1 MARLIP
7 LILIGLGLYFWF
19 KSRKRA
25 ADYLKAAESEDG
37 TPRA

>member
-19 KSRKRA
+19 KARKRA
-25 ADYLKAAESEDG
+25 ASYVEAAESDDG
-37 TPRA
+37 APRA

>member
-19 KSRKRA
+19 KARKRA
-25 ADYLKAAESEDG
+25 AAYVEATESDDG
-37 TPRA
+37 TPRH

>member
-25 ADYLKAAESEDG
+25 AAYLRDAESQDR

>member
-19 KSRKRA
+19 KARKRTA
-25 ADYLKAAESEDG
+25 AYVEDTESDNG
-37 TPRA
+37 TPRR

>member
-19 KSRKRA
+19 KARKRA
-25 ADYLKAAESEDG
+25 AAYVEDVESEDG

>member
-19 KSRKRA
+19 KARKRA
-25 ADYLKAAESEDG
+25 AAYVEDVESGDG
-37 TPRA
+37 APRA